1 MDGSDYKV
9 FDHTADVGI
18 EAWGKDLAEL
28 FRNAA
33 RAMFDVAVD
42 LKTIEPK
49 EAQEIEVEAEDA
61 SILMH
66 HWLSELLYWFT
77 AKGWVFGKFEFE
89 EISETKLKAKAW
101 GERFEDSKHQLKTDI
116 KAVTYH
122 QLEVKPSWRAKII
135 LDL

>member
-1 MDGSDYKV
+1 MGPMDYRI
-9 FDHTADVGI
+9 FDHTADIGI
-18 EAWGKDLAEL
+18 EAEGKDLAEL

-33 RAMFDVAVD
+33 RAMFDVAVE

-49 EAQEIEVEAEDA
+49 EPQEIEVESEDA

-77 AKGWVFGKFEFE
+77 ARGWVFSRFEFD
-89 EISETKLKAKAW
+89 EIGETGLKARAY
-101 GERFEDSKHQLKTDI
+101 GERFDDAKHHLRTDI

-122 QLEVKPSWRAKII
+122 QLEVKPGWSARVI